1 VAHAGEPVPP
11 GTDAASVLPWQER
24 VPVEEEGTLNFV
36 ALLTSGP
43 FAGEDNVLEV
53 GAVKLKGTEELGH
66 FAQLAFA
73 GFLPLAVK
81 KLTGLDE
88 ARLRGH
94 PTAYEVMGELL
105 DYVSDGPT
113 VVHGTAAFCAFT
125 EAEGLKPPDVLLDS
139 VLLARLVMPDA
150 LDYSL
155 PALAEALELELPRY
169 RRALSDAMLTAQVW
183 RRLLDKARELPEAV
197 LAAACRICKA
207 AAEPLLQPLERIANE
222 KPGFAQAARAPSMN
236 TVMPDHRELF
246 RQAQQCESPEPAN
259 APLPTEKMCDM
270 FAVGGLVA
278 RKLPNYEQRPEQ
290 VEMLRELCEAFNEG
304 RHLVIEAGTGT
315 GKSMAYLVPAIAWA
329 RQNEDK
335 VVISTNTKNLQDQ
348 LYNKDLPFLK
358 ELFQGRFSAALLKG
372 RENYLCVRR
381 FLHLVENFE
390 RELTE
395 PEEMRALLPVVSW
408 AASTHTGD
416 LSECTGLMV
425 DLKAPS
431 LLPALTCGPGECA
444 EQACRSRNACFVR
457 KARALAQ
464 LADVI
469 VVNHALLFSD
479 LALDQPILP
488 IYRCLIFDE
497 AHNLEDA
504 ATNALAVSVDSLSI
518 FRITN
523 RLFRKRKDGA
533 GSGMLATVL
542 YELRKHSSEGEAAEC
557 EKAKE
562 LVPWIITDIDRVV
575 EATYQFFELLGAPF
589 AELPEYEERLPLDEC
604 RPPVGPE
611 SQSWQAAQRLRH
623 TILALNKST
632 EALARQLERNADR
645 IKGALEL
652 ANDLRAQTTQLKEV
666 ADQILFILSQ
676 QEADHVYWLER
687 TTRDVRTFYSIH
699 AAPLDIG
706 KYMRSYFLEGKRCA
720 VFTSATLKVNGNF
733 RYILQRLGAEEL
745 SPERIRCVALGSSFD
760 YDAQARV
767 CIPTFLPD
775 PGGQRNALFD
785 QELAAFL
792 IELLEA
798 TRGRALVLFTSYSLL
813 NAIYDAVKRP
823 LEKAGILVLAQGRD
837 GSRETIT
844 RLFRSVTSSVLLGTQ
859 SFWEG
864 VDIAGESLSCLLIT
878 KLPFHVITDP
888 LIKGRAR
895 YLRSRGLDPFRHYTL
910 PEAVI
915 SFRQG
920 FGRLIRT
927 KTDRGIIVVTD
938 RRLATKAY
946 GRTFLASLP
955 TRPRIFRDKETLIQT
970 VKRFL
975 A

>member
-1 VAHAGEPVPP
+1 
-11 GTDAASVLPWQER
+11 
-24 VPVEEEGTLNFV
+24 VEDEGTLNFV

-43 FAGEDNVLEV
+43 FAGEDKVLEV
-53 GAVKLKGTEELGH
+53 GAVKLKGTEKLGH

-73 GFLPLAVK
+73 GSLPLAVK

-94 PTAYEVMGELL
+94 PTAYEAMGKLL

-113 VVHGTAAFCAFT
+113 VVHGTAAFCEFT

-139 VLLARLVMPDA
+139 AFVARLVMPDA

-155 PALAEALELELPRY
+155 PALAETLGLELPRY
-169 RRALSDAMLTAQVW
+169 RRALGDAMLTAQVW
-183 RRLLDKARELPEAV
+183 ERLLDKARELPEAV
-197 LAAACRICKA
+197 LAALCRICKA

-222 KPGFAQAARAPSMN
+222 KPGSTQAPMN
-236 TVMPDHRELF
+236 SVMPDHRELF
-246 RQAQQCESPEPAN
+246 RQAQRCELLEPAN
-259 APLPTEKMCDM
+259 APLLTEKICDM
-270 FAVGGLVA
+270 FAVGGLVG
-278 RKLPNYEQRPEQ
+278 RRLPNYEQRPEQ

-372 RENYLCVRR
+372 RKNYLCVRR

-390 RELTE
+390 RELME

-408 AASTHTGD
+408 AASTDTGD

-425 DLKAPS
+425 DQRAPS
-431 LLPALTCGPGECA
+431 LLPALTCGPDECA

-457 KARALAQ
+457 KARTLAQ

-488 IYRCLIFDE
+488 IHRCLIFDE
-497 AHNLEDA
+497 AHNIEDA
-504 ATNALAVSVDSLSI
+504 ATNALAVSVDSLSV

-523 RLFRKRKDGA
+523 RLFRKRKDGT

-542 YELRKHSSEGEAAEC
+542 HELRKHRSKGEAAES

-562 LVPWIITDIDRVV
+562 LVPRVITDIDQVV
-575 EATYQFFELLGAPF
+575 EATHQFFELLGAPF
-589 AELPEYEERLPLDEC
+589 AGLPEHEERLPLDEC

-611 SQSWQAAQRLRH
+611 SQSWQAAQRLQY
-623 TILALNKST
+623 TILALNRST
-632 EALARQLERNADR
+632 EALAQQLERNASR
-645 IKGALEL
+645 LEGALEL

-666 ADQILFILSQ
+666 ADQITFILSQ

-706 KYMRSYFLEGKRCA
+706 KYMRSYFLDEKRCA

-733 RYILQRLGAEEL
+733 RYILQRLGAEKL
-745 SPERIRCVALGSSFD
+745 PQERIRCVALGSSFD

-813 NAIYDAVKRP
+813 NAIYDAIKRP
-823 LEKAGILVLAQGRD
+823 VEKAGMLVLAQGRD

-895 YLRSRGLDPFRHYTL
+895 YLRSQGLDPFRHYTL

-927 KTDRGIIVVTD
+927 KTDKGVIVVTD

-955 TRPRIFRDKETLIQT
+955 TRPRIFRERETLIQT